1 MARPDEKL
9 KKKEDANKRGD
20 AAMRNLENQLGQLAK
35 RMTERDAGQLP
46 SDTQE
51 PRRENA
57 SAITTR
63 SGKVLP
69 TVEAPVEVEEVV
81 DEEVRVEKKEE
92 REKNREG
99 EKSEN
104 LGKVPFPKALV
115 KKNLEKQFSK
125 FVDMFRKLHV
135 ELPFSEVL
143 EKMPQYAKF
152 MKEILSKKR
161 RLSEVDEI
169 AAMTEEASAII

>member
-1 MARPDEKL
+1 M
-9 KKKEDANKRGD
+9 
-20 AAMRNLENQLGQLAK
+20 
-35 RMTERDAGQLP
+35 
-46 SDTQE
+46 
-51 PRRENA
+51 
-57 SAITTR
+57 
-63 SGKVLP
+63 
-69 TVEAPVEVEEVV
+69 
-81 DEEVRVEKKEE
+81 RVEKKKEGE
-92 REKNREG
+92 NREKL
-99 EKSEN
+99 S
-104 LGKVPFPKALV
+104 KVPFPKALV

-169 AAMTEEASAII
+169 VAMTKEASAII